1 MKQKGLRY
9 LIASA
14 IITTALSL
22 LIGGF
27 ATMSVKNSQIAVI
40 DSQLNTI
47 ADSVRQNSD
56 SPVSAAL
63 DSAAEQDF
71 NVTIALLSS
80 AGELTIINES
90 QLNLRNPPSE
100 SVIIDSFQ
108 EAVTVEVQEGYR
120 LVSLNISGGDRLL
133 IADSLKATNETF
145 IENQKRLVLFTFLAD
160 LVAIALSYLVIRRNN
175 RKLQA
180 DSLARMQ
187 SFLADASHELRT
199 PLTVIKGYS
208 EMLAKGQIS
217 VESDR
222 QRAFDRVNSEIVRM
236 ENLIHD
242 LLLLAELGETT
253 IPIREEVDLS
263 ELLSSHSRDFQTL
276 HSQRSV
282 TIEIE
287 DGISCLGS
295 ADHLRRLMQNI
306 LNNISR
312 HTPGDAPVRIQL
324 SRNGKKSFLRI
335 EDGGP
340 GLPETSYRDGI
351 ELLNRFDSS
360 RSRETGGSGLGL
372 SIIAAIVHE
381 HGGTLAMRKSALG
394 GLAVEITF

>member
-9 LIASA
+9 LFASA

-27 ATMSVKNSQIAVI
+27 ATISVKNSQIAVI

-47 ADSVRQNSD
+47 ADSVRQNTD
-56 SPVSAAL
+56 APVSAAL

-71 NVTIALLSS
+71 NVTIALISSS
-80 AGELTIINES
+80 AELTIINES

-100 SVIIDSFQ
+100 SVILNSLQ
-108 EAVTVEVQEGYR
+108 KAVTVEAEQGYR

-133 IADSLKATNETF
+133 IADSLRDINETF
-145 IENQKRLVLFTFLAD
+145 IQNQKRLLLFTFAAD
-160 LVAIALSYLVIRRNN
+160 MVAIALSYLVIRRNN

-208 EMLAKGQIS
+208 EMLSKGQIS
-217 VESDR
+217 EDSDR
-222 QRAFDRVNSEIVRM
+222 QKAFERVNSEIVRM

-242 LLLLAELGETT
+242 LLLLAELGETS
-253 IPIREEVDLS
+253 IPVREEIDFS
-263 ELLSSHSRDFQTL
+263 DLLSSYSRDFQTL
-276 HSQRSV
+276 NPARAV
-282 TIEIE
+282 TVEI
-287 DGISCLGS
+287 DGGITCLGS
-295 ADHLRRLMQNI
+295 IDHMRRLIQNI

-312 HTPGDAPVRIQL
+312 HTPVDAPVLIHL
-324 SRNGKKSFLRI
+324 SRSGKKTLLTI

-340 GLPETSYRDGI
+340 GLPESSYRDGI
-351 ELLNRFDSS
+351 ELLNRFDTA

-381 HGGTLAMRKSALG
+381 HGGTLSLRKSTLG
-394 GLAVEITF
+394 GLAVEVNL

>member
-1 MKQKGLRY
+1 MKQRGLRY
-9 LIASA
+9 LFASA

-27 ATMSVKNSQIAVI
+27 ATISVKNSEIAVI

-47 ADSVRQNSD
+47 ADFVRQNSD
-56 SPVSAAL
+56 APVSAAL

-71 NVTIALLSS
+71 NVTIALVS
-80 AGELTIINES
+80 ASGELTIINES
-90 QLNLRNPPSE
+90 QLNLRIPPTE
-100 SVIIDSFQ
+100 SVINNSLQ
-108 EAVTVEVQEGYR
+108 KAVTVDIQEGYR
-120 LVSLNISGGDRLL
+120 LISLNISGGDRLL
-133 IADSLKATNETF
+133 IADSLRTANETF

-217 VESDR
+217 AESDR
-222 QRAFDRVNSEIVRM
+222 QRAFERVNSEIVRM

-253 IPIREEVDLS
+253 STIREEVDLS
-263 ELLSSHSRDFQTL
+263 ELLISHSRDFQTL
-276 HSQRSV
+276 HPQRTV

-287 DGISCLGS
+287 DGVSFLGS
-295 ADHLRRLMQNI
+295 IDHLRRLIQNI
-306 LNNISR
+306 LNNVSR
-312 HTPGDAPVRIQL
+312 HTPVDAPVRIKL
-324 SRNGKKSFLRI
+324 SRNGKKSLILI

-381 HGGTLAMRKSALG
+381 HGGTLALRKSTLD
-394 GLAVEITF
+394 GLAVEVTL

>member
-1 MKQKGLRY
+1 MKQKGFRY
-9 LIASA
+9 LVASG

-27 ATMSVKNSQIAVI
+27 ATISVKNSQIAVI

-47 ADSVRQNSD
+47 AESVRQNSAA
-56 SPVSAAL
+56 PVSAAL

-71 NVTIALLSS
+71 NVTIALVS
-80 AGELTIINES
+80 ASGELTIINES
-90 QLNLRNPPSE
+90 QLNLSDPPTE
-100 SVIIDSFQ
+100 SVIINSLQ
-108 EAVTVEVQEGYR
+108 KAVTVDVQEGYR

-133 IADSLKATNETF
+133 IADSLKATNENF
-145 IENQKRLVLFTFLAD
+145 VENQKRLVLFTVLAD
-160 LVAIALSYLVIRRNN
+160 AVAIALSYLVIRRNN

-208 EMLAKGQIS
+208 EMLAKGQIAA
-217 VESDR
+217 ESDR
-222 QRAFDRVNSEIVRM
+222 EKAFDRVNSEIVRM

-253 IPIREEVDLS
+253 APIREAVDLS
-263 ELLSSHSRDFQTL
+263 ELVGTYSRDFKTL
-276 HSQRSV
+276 NSQRSV
-282 TIEIE
+282 SIEIE
-287 DGISCLGS
+287 DSLSCLGS
-295 ADHLRRLMQNI
+295 IDHLKRLIQNI

-312 HTPGDAPVRIQL
+312 HTPIDAPVQIKL
-324 SRNGKKSFLRI
+324 SKNGKRISLLI

-340 GLPETSYRDGI
+340 GLSETSYRDGI
-351 ELLNRFDSS
+351 ELLNRFDTS
-360 RSRETGGSGLGL
+360 RSRESGGSGLGL

-381 HGGTLAMRKSALG
+381 HGGTLALRKSALG
-394 GLAVEITF
+394 GLAVEVII

>member
-1 MKQKGLRY
+1 MKQRGLRY
-9 LIASA
+9 LFASA

-27 ATMSVKNSQIAVI
+27 ATISVKNSEIAVI

-47 ADSVRQNSD
+47 ADFVRQNSD
-56 SPVSAAL
+56 APVSAAL

-71 NVTIALLSS
+71 NVTIALVS
-80 AGELTIINES
+80 ASGELTIINES
-90 QLNLRNPPSE
+90 QLNLRIPPTE
-100 SVIIDSFQ
+100 SVINNSLQ
-108 EAVTVEVQEGYR
+108 KAVTVDIQDGYR
-120 LVSLNISGGDRLL
+120 LISLNISGGDRLL
-133 IADSLKATNETF
+133 IADSLRTANETF

-217 VESDR
+217 AESDR
-222 QRAFDRVNSEIVRM
+222 QRAFERVNSEIVRM

-253 IPIREEVDLS
+253 STIREEVDLS
-263 ELLSSHSRDFQTL
+263 ELLISHSRDFQTL
-276 HSQRSV
+276 HPQRTV

-287 DGISCLGS
+287 DGVSFLGS
-295 ADHLRRLMQNI
+295 IDHLRRLIQNI
-306 LNNISR
+306 LNNVSR
-312 HTPGDAPVRIQL
+312 HTPVDAPVRIKL
-324 SRNGKKSFLRI
+324 SRNGKKSLILI

-381 HGGTLAMRKSALG
+381 HGGTLALRRSTLD
-394 GLAVEITF
+394 GLAVEITL

>member
-1 MKQKGLRY
+1 VKQKGLRY
-9 LIASA
+9 ILASA

-27 ATMSVKNSQIAVI
+27 ATISVKNSQISVI

-56 SPVSAAL
+56 APVSAAL

-71 NVTIALLSS
+71 NVTIALVS
-80 AGELTIINES
+80 ASGELTIINES
-90 QLNLRNPPSE
+90 QLDLRNSPAE
-100 SVIIDSFQ
+100 SVIDNSLQ
-108 EAVTVEVQEGYR
+108 QAVTVDVLEGYR
-120 LVSLNISGGDRLL
+120 LVALNISGGDRLL
-133 IADSLKATNETF
+133 IADSLKAINETF
-145 IENQKRLVLFTFLAD
+145 VENLKRLVLFTFLAD
-160 LVAIALSYLVIRRNN
+160 AAAISLSYLVIRRNN

-208 EMLAKGQIS
+208 EMLAKGQIT

-222 QRAFDRVNSEIVRM
+222 QKAFDRVNSEIVRM

-253 IPIREEVDLS
+253 EPIREEVDLS
-263 ELLSSHSRDFQTL
+263 ELLGSYARDFKTL
-276 HSQRSV
+276 NSERSV
-282 TIEIE
+282 AIEIE
-287 DGISCLGS
+287 DGLTCLGS
-295 ADHLRRLMQNI
+295 ADHLKRLILNI

-312 HTPGDAPVRIQL
+312 HTPVDAPVEIKL
-324 SRNGKKSFLRI
+324 SRNGKRISLLI

-351 ELLNRFDSS
+351 ELLNRFDTS
-360 RSRETGGSGLGL
+360 RSRESGGSGLGL

-381 HGGTLAMRKSALG
+381 HGGTLALRKSTLG
-394 GLAVEITF
+394 GLAVEAII

>member
-1 MKQKGLRY
+1 MKQKSLRY
-9 LIASA
+9 LFASA

-27 ATMSVKNSQIAVI
+27 ATISVKNSQIAVI

-47 ADSVRQNSD
+47 ADFVRQNSD
-56 SPVSAAL
+56 APVSAAL

-71 NVTIALLSS
+71 NITIALIS
-80 AGELTIINES
+80 ASGELTIINES
-90 QLNLRNPPSE
+90 QLDLVSPPTPS
-100 SVIIDSFQ
+100 IISLAQ
-108 EAVTVEVQEGYR
+108 ISAVTVSADEDYR
-120 LVSLNISGGDRLL
+120 LISINISGGDRLL
-133 IADSLKATNETF
+133 LADSLKAANETF
-145 IENQKRLVLFTFLAD
+145 GKNLLRLILFTFAAD
-160 LVAIALSYLVIRRNN
+160 AVAIALSYLVIRRNN
-175 RKLQA
+175 RKLQS

-217 VESDR
+217 EESDR

-242 LLLLAELGETT
+242 LLLLAELGEMTV
-253 IPIREEVDLS
+253 PIREEVELS
-263 ELLSSHSRDFQTL
+263 ELVGSHSRDFKTL

-282 TIEIE
+282 DIDIQE
-287 DGISCLGS
+287 GVSCLGS
-295 ADHLRRLMQNI
+295 ADHIRRLMQNI

-312 HTPGDAPVRIQL
+312 HTPVDAPVRIKL
-324 SRNGKKSFLRI
+324 SRNGKKLFLLI

-360 RSRETGGSGLGL
+360 RSRDSGGSGLGL

-381 HGGTLAMRKSALG
+381 HDGTLALRKSTLG
-394 GLAVEITF
+394 GLAVEVTL

>member
-1 MKQKGLRY
+1 VKQKGLRY
-9 LIASA
+9 ILASA

-27 ATMSVKNSQIAVI
+27 ATISVKNSQISVI

-56 SPVSAAL
+56 APVSAAL

-71 NVTIALLSS
+71 NVTIALVS
-80 AGELTIINES
+80 ASGELTIINES
-90 QLNLRNPPSE
+90 QLDLRNSPAE
-100 SVIIDSFQ
+100 SVIDNSLQ
-108 EAVTVEVQEGYR
+108 QAVTVDVLEGYR
-120 LVSLNISGGDRLL
+120 LVALNISGGDRLL
-133 IADSLKATNETF
+133 IADSLKAINETF
-145 IENQKRLVLFTFLAD
+145 VENLKRLVLFTFLAD
-160 LVAIALSYLVIRRNN
+160 AAAISLSYLVIRRNN

-199 PLTVIKGYS
+199 PLTVIKGCS
-208 EMLAKGQIS
+208 EMLAKGQIT

-222 QRAFDRVNSEIVRM
+222 QKAFDRVNSEIVRM

-253 IPIREEVDLS
+253 EPIREEVDLS
-263 ELLSSHSRDFQTL
+263 ELFGSYARDFKTL
-276 HSQRSV
+276 NSERSV
-282 TIEIE
+282 AIEIE
-287 DGISCLGS
+287 DGLTCLGS
-295 ADHLRRLMQNI
+295 ADHLKRLILNI

-312 HTPGDAPVRIQL
+312 HTPVDAPVEIKL
-324 SRNGKKSFLRI
+324 SRNGKRISLLI

-351 ELLNRFDSS
+351 ELLNRFDTS
-360 RSRETGGSGLGL
+360 RSRESGGSGLGL

-381 HGGTLAMRKSALG
+381 HGGTLALRKSTLG
-394 GLAVEITF
+394 GLAVEAII

>member
-1 MKQKGLRY
+1 VKQKGLRY
-9 LIASA
+9 ILASA

-27 ATMSVKNSQIAVI
+27 ATLSVKNSQIAVI

-47 ADSVRQNSD
+47 AESVRQNSD
-56 SPVSAAL
+56 APVSAAL

-71 NVTIALLSS
+71 NVTIALIS
-80 AGELTIINES
+80 ASGELTIINES
-90 QLNLRNPPSE
+90 QLNLTNAPAE
-100 SVIIDSFQ
+100 SVINNSLVR
-108 EAVTVEVQEGYR
+108 AVTVDLQDGYR

-133 IADSLKATNETF
+133 IADSLKATNEAF

-160 LVAIALSYLVIRRNN
+160 AVAIALSYIVIRRNN
-175 RKLQA
+175 RKMQA

-217 VESDR
+217 EEKDR
-222 QRAFDRVNSEIVRM
+222 QKAFDRVNSEIVRM

-253 IPIREEVDLS
+253 TPVREEVDIS
-263 ELLSSHSRDFQTL
+263 ELVSTYSRDFKTL
-276 HSQRSV
+276 NSQRSV
-282 TIEIE
+282 EIEIE
-287 DGISCLGS
+287 DGLSCLGS
-295 ADHLRRLMQNI
+295 IDHLKRLIQNI

-312 HTPGDAPVRIQL
+312 HTPVDTPVQIKL
-324 SRNGKKSFLRI
+324 SKHGKRVSLLI

-381 HGGTLAMRKSALG
+381 HGGTLALRKGTLG
-394 GLAVEITF
+394 GLAVEAII

>member
-56 SPVSAAL
+56 APVSAAL

-71 NVTIALLSS
+71 NLTIALVSTS
-80 AGELTIINES
+80 GELTIINES
-90 QLNLRNPPSE
+90 QLNLINPPSE
-100 SVIIDSFQ
+100 SVIIDSLQ
-108 EAVTVEVQEGYR
+108 KAVTVEVQEGYR

-312 HTPGDAPVRIQL
+312 HTPADAPVRIQL

-351 ELLNRFDSS
+351 ELLNRFDSA

-381 HGGTLAMRKSALG
+381 HGGTLSLRKSTLG
-394 GLAVEITF
+394 GLAVEVTL

>member
-9 LIASA
+9 LFASA

-27 ATMSVKNSQIAVI
+27 ATISVKNSEIAVI

-47 ADSVRQNSD
+47 ADFVRQNPSA
-56 SPVSAAL
+56 PVSAAL

-71 NVTIALLSS
+71 NVTIALVS
-80 AGELTIINES
+80 ASGELTIINES
-90 QLNLRNPPSE
+90 QLDFVNLPS
-100 SVIIDSFQ
+100 SSIISLAQ
-108 EAVTVEVQEGYR
+108 ISAVTVSADEDYR

-133 IADSLKATNETF
+133 IADSLRATNETF
-145 IENQKRLVLFTFLAD
+145 IDNQKRLILFTFLAD
-160 LVAIALSYLVIRRNN
+160 VVAIALSYLVIRRNN

-217 VESDR
+217 AESDR

-253 IPIREEVDLS
+253 VSIREEVDLS
-263 ELLSSHSRDFQTL
+263 ELVSSHSRDFQTL
-276 HSQRSV
+276 HSQRTV
-282 TIEIE
+282 TFDIE
-287 DGISCLGS
+287 DGVSCLGS

-312 HTPGDAPVRIQL
+312 HTPVDAQVQIKL
-324 SRNGKKSFLRI
+324 SRNGKRSLILI

-381 HGGTLAMRKSALG
+381 HGGNLALRKSTLG
-394 GLAVEITF
+394 GLAVEVTL

>member
-9 LIASA
+9 ILASA

-27 ATMSVKNSQIAVI
+27 ATISVKNSQISVI

-56 SPVSAAL
+56 APVSAAL

-71 NVTIALLSS
+71 NVTIALVS
-80 AGELTIINES
+80 ASGELTIINES
-90 QLNLRNPPSE
+90 QLDLRNPPAE
-100 SVIIDSFQ
+100 SVIDNSLQ
-108 EAVTVEVQEGYR
+108 QAVTVDVLEGYR
-120 LVSLNISGGDRLL
+120 LVALNISGGDRLL
-133 IADSLKATNETF
+133 IADSLKAINETF
-145 IENQKRLVLFTFLAD
+145 FENLKRLVLFTFLAD
-160 LVAIALSYLVIRRNN
+160 AVAIALSYLVIRRNN

-222 QRAFDRVNSEIVRM
+222 QKAFDRVNSEIVRM

-253 IPIREEVDLS
+253 KPIREEVDLS
-263 ELLSSHSRDFQTL
+263 ELLGSYARDFKTL
-276 HSQRSV
+276 NSGRSV
-282 TIEIE
+282 AIEIE
-287 DGISCLGS
+287 DGLTCLGS
-295 ADHLRRLMQNI
+295 ADHLKRLILNI

-312 HTPGDAPVRIQL
+312 HTPFDAPVEIKL
-324 SRNGKKSFLRI
+324 SRNGKRVSLLI

-351 ELLNRFDSS
+351 ELLNRFDTS
-360 RSRETGGSGLGL
+360 RSRESGGSGLGL

-381 HGGTLAMRKSALG
+381 HGGTLALRKSTLG
-394 GLAVEITF
+394 GLAVEAII

>member
-56 SPVSAAL
+56 APVSAAL

-71 NVTIALLSS
+71 NLTIALLSS
-80 AGELTIINES
+80 SGELTIINES

-100 SVIIDSFQ
+100 SVIIDSLQ
-108 EAVTVEVQEGYR
+108 KAVTVEVQEGYR

-217 VESDR
+217 VEIDR

-263 ELLSSHSRDFQTL
+263 ELLSSHSRDFLTL

-312 HTPGDAPVRIQL
+312 HTPVDAPVRIQL

-394 GLAVEITF
+394 GLAVEVTL

>member
-9 LIASA
+9 LFASA

-27 ATMSVKNSQIAVI
+27 ATISVKNSEIAVI

-47 ADSVRQNSD
+47 ADFVRQNPSA
-56 SPVSAAL
+56 PVSAAL

-71 NVTIALLSS
+71 NVTIALVS
-80 AGELTIINES
+80 ASGELTIINES
-90 QLNLRNPPSE
+90 QLDFVNLPS
-100 SVIIDSFQ
+100 SSIISLAQ
-108 EAVTVEVQEGYR
+108 ISAVTVSADEDYR

-133 IADSLKATNETF
+133 IADSLRATNETF
-145 IENQKRLVLFTFLAD
+145 IDNQKRLILFTFLAD
-160 LVAIALSYLVIRRNN
+160 VVAIALSYLVIRRNN

-217 VESDR
+217 AESDR

-253 IPIREEVDLS
+253 VSIREEVDLS
-263 ELLSSHSRDFQTL
+263 ELVSSHSRDFQTL
-276 HSQRSV
+276 HSQRTV
-282 TIEIE
+282 TFEIE
-287 DGISCLGS
+287 DGVSCLGS

-312 HTPGDAPVRIQL
+312 HTPVDAQVQIKL
-324 SRNGKKSFLRI
+324 SRNGKKSLILI

-381 HGGTLAMRKSALG
+381 HGGNLALRQSTLG
-394 GLAVEITF
+394 GLAVEVTL

>member
-1 MKQKGLRY
+1 MKQKSLRY
-9 LIASA
+9 LFASA

-27 ATMSVKNSQIAVI
+27 ATISVKNSQIAVI

-56 SPVSAAL
+56 APVSAAL
-63 DSAAEQDF
+63 DSAAEQDL
-71 NVTIALLSS
+71 NVTIALVS
-80 AGELTIINES
+80 ASGDLTIINSS
-90 QLNLRNPPSE
+90 QLNLSNPPTE
-100 SVIIDSFQ
+100 SVIS
-108 EAVTVEVQEGYR
+108 ESLRKAVTVDVQEGYR
-120 LVSLNISGGDRLL
+120 LISLNISGGDRLL
-133 IADSLKATNETF
+133 IADSLRTTNETF

-217 VESDR
+217 AESDR

-242 LLLLAELGETT
+242 LLLLAELGESSL
-253 IPIREEVDLS
+253 PIREEVDLS
-263 ELLSSHSRDFQTL
+263 ELLNSHSRDFQTL
-276 HSQRSV
+276 HPQRTV

-287 DGISCLGS
+287 DGVSCLGS

-306 LNNISR
+306 LNNVSR
-312 HTPGDAPVRIQL
+312 HTPVDAPVRIKV
-324 SRNGKKSFLRI
+324 SRNGKKSLILI

-381 HGGTLAMRKSALG
+381 HGGTLALRKSTLG
-394 GLAVEITF
+394 GLAVETTL

>member
-9 LIASA
+9 LLASA

-27 ATMSVKNSQIAVI
+27 ATISVKNSQIAVI
-40 DSQLNTI
+40 DSQLNII

-56 SPVSAAL
+56 APVSAAL
-63 DSAAEQDF
+63 DSAANQDF
-71 NVTIALLSS
+71 NVTIALISS
-80 AGELTIINES
+80 SGDLTIINES
-90 QLNLRNPPSE
+90 QLNLRNPPTE
-100 SVIIDSFQ
+100 SVINKSLQ
-108 EAVTVEVQEGYR
+108 EAVTVDVEQGYR

-133 IADSLKATNETF
+133 IADSLRATNETF

-160 LVAIALSYLVIRRNN
+160 VVAIALSYLVIRRNN
-175 RKLQA
+175 RKMQL

-208 EMLAKGQIS
+208 EMLSKGQIS

-222 QRAFDRVNSEIVRM
+222 QKAFTRVNSEIVRM

-242 LLLLAELGETT
+242 LLLLAELGETS
-253 IPIREEVDLS
+253 IPIREEIDFS
-263 ELLSSHSRDFQTL
+263 ELLTSFSRDFQTL
-276 HSQRSV
+276 NPERAV

-287 DGISCLGS
+287 DGITCLGS
-295 ADHLRRLMQNI
+295 IDHMRRLIQNV

-312 HTPGDAPVRIQL
+312 HTPEDAQVRIQL
-324 SRNGKKSFLRI
+324 SRSGKKTLLI
-335 EDGGP
+335 LEDGGP

-381 HGGTLAMRKSALG
+381 HDGTLALRKSTLG
-394 GLAVEITF
+394 GLAVEITL

>member
-1 MKQKGLRY
+1 VKQKGLRY

-40 DSQLNTI
+40 DAQLNTI

-56 SPVSAAL
+56 APVSAAL

-71 NVTIALLSS
+71 NLTIALLSS
-80 AGELTIINES
+80 SGELTIINES

-100 SVIIDSFQ
+100 SVIIDSLQ
-108 EAVTVEVQEGYR
+108 KAVTVEVQEGYR

-217 VESDR
+217 VEIDR

-263 ELLSSHSRDFQTL
+263 ELLSSHSRDFLTL

-312 HTPGDAPVRIQL
+312 HTPVDAPVRIQL

-340 GLPETSYRDGI
+340 GLPESSYRDGI

-394 GLAVEITF
+394 GLAVEVTL

>member
-1 MKQKGLRY
+1 MKQKGFRY
-9 LIASA
+9 LVASA

-27 ATMSVKNSQIAVI
+27 ATISVKNSQIAVI

-47 ADSVRQNSD
+47 AQSVRQNSD
-56 SPVSAAL
+56 APVSAAL

-71 NVTIALLSS
+71 NVTIALVS
-80 AGELTIINES
+80 ASGELTIVNES
-90 QLNLRNPPSE
+90 QLNLRNPPNE
-100 SVIIDSFQ
+100 LVINNSLQ
-108 EAVTVEVQEGYR
+108 RAVTVDQQEGYR
-120 LVSLNISGGDRLL
+120 LISLNISGGDRLL

-145 IENQKRLVLFTFLAD
+145 VENQKRLVLFTVLAD
-160 LVAIALSYLVIRRNN
+160 AVAIALSYLLIRRNN

-208 EMLAKGQIS
+208 EMLAKGQIAA
-217 VESDR
+217 ESDR
-222 QRAFDRVNSEIVRM
+222 EKAFDRVNSEIVRM

-253 IPIREEVDLS
+253 APIREEVDLS
-263 ELLSSHSRDFQTL
+263 ELVGTYSRDFKTL
-276 HSQRSV
+276 NSQRSV
-282 TIEIE
+282 SIEIE
-287 DGISCLGS
+287 DSLSCLGS
-295 ADHLRRLMQNI
+295 IDHLKRLIQNI

-312 HTPGDAPVRIQL
+312 HTPIDAPVQIKL
-324 SRNGKKSFLRI
+324 SKNGKRISLLI

-340 GLPETSYRDGI
+340 GLSETSYRDGI
-351 ELLNRFDSS
+351 ELLNRFDTS
-360 RSRETGGSGLGL
+360 RSRESGGSGLGL

-381 HGGTLAMRKSALG
+381 HGGTLALRKSTLG
-394 GLAVEITF
+394 GLAVEAII

>member
-9 LIASA
+9 ILASA

-27 ATMSVKNSQIAVI
+27 ATLSVKNSQIAVI

-47 ADSVRQNSD
+47 AESVRQNSD
-56 SPVSAAL
+56 APVSAAL

-71 NVTIALLSS
+71 NVTIALIS
-80 AGELTIINES
+80 ASGELTIINES
-90 QLNLRNPPSE
+90 QLNLTNAPAE
-100 SVIIDSFQ
+100 SVINNSLLR
-108 EAVTVEVQEGYR
+108 AVTVDLQDGYR

-133 IADSLKATNETF
+133 IADSLKATNEAF

-160 LVAIALSYLVIRRNN
+160 AVAIALSYIVIRRNN
-175 RKLQA
+175 RKMQA

-217 VESDR
+217 EEKDR
-222 QRAFDRVNSEIVRM
+222 QKAFNRVNSEIVRM

-253 IPIREEVDLS
+253 TPVREEVDIS
-263 ELLSSHSRDFQTL
+263 ELVSTYSRDFKTL
-276 HSQRSV
+276 NSQRSV
-282 TIEIE
+282 EIEIE
-287 DGISCLGS
+287 DGLSCLGS
-295 ADHLRRLMQNI
+295 IDHLKRLIQNI

-312 HTPGDAPVRIQL
+312 HTPVDAPVQIKL
-324 SRNGKKSFLRI
+324 SKHGKRVSLLI

-381 HGGTLAMRKSALG
+381 HGGTLALRKSSLG
-394 GLAVEITF
+394 GLAVEAIF

>member
-40 DSQLNTI
+40 DAQLNTI

-56 SPVSAAL
+56 APVSAAL

-71 NVTIALLSS
+71 NLTIALLSS
-80 AGELTIINES
+80 SGELTIINES

-100 SVIIDSFQ
+100 SVIIDSLQ
-108 EAVTVEVQEGYR
+108 KAVTVEVQEGYR

-217 VESDR
+217 VEIDR

-263 ELLSSHSRDFQTL
+263 ELLSSHSRDFLTL

-312 HTPGDAPVRIQL
+312 HTPVDAPVRIQL

-340 GLPETSYRDGI
+340 GLPESSYRDGI

-394 GLAVEITF
+394 GLAVEVTL

>member
-1 MKQKGLRY
+1 VKQKGLRY

-71 NVTIALLSS
+71 NVTIALVS
-80 AGELTIINES
+80 APGELTIINES

-100 SVIIDSFQ
+100 SVIIDSLQ
-108 EAVTVEVQEGYR
+108 QAVTVEVQEGYR

-217 VESDR
+217 AESDR
-222 QRAFDRVNSEIVRM
+222 QRAFDRVNAEIVRM

-253 IPIREEVDLS
+253 VPIREEVDLS

-295 ADHLRRLMQNI
+295 VDHLRRLMQNI

-312 HTPGDAPVRIQL
+312 HTPADAPVRIQL

-381 HGGTLAMRKSALG
+381 HGGTLTMRKGALG
-394 GLAVEITF
+394 GLAVEVIL

>member
-1 MKQKGLRY
+1 MKQKGFRY
-9 LIASA
+9 LVASA

-27 ATMSVKNSQIAVI
+27 ATISVKNSQIAVI

-47 ADSVRQNSD
+47 AQSVRQNSD
-56 SPVSAAL
+56 APVSAAL

-71 NVTIALLSS
+71 NVTIALVS
-80 AGELTIINES
+80 ASGELTIVNES
-90 QLNLRNPPSE
+90 QLNLRNPPNE
-100 SVIIDSFQ
+100 LVINNSLQ
-108 EAVTVEVQEGYR
+108 RAVTVDQQESYR
-120 LVSLNISGGDRLL
+120 LISLNISGGDRLL

-145 IENQKRLVLFTFLAD
+145 VENQKRLVLFTVLAD
-160 LVAIALSYLVIRRNN
+160 AVAIALSYLLIRRNN

-208 EMLAKGQIS
+208 EMLAKGQIAA
-217 VESDR
+217 ESDR
-222 QRAFDRVNSEIVRM
+222 EKAFERVNSEIVRM

-253 IPIREEVDLS
+253 APTREEVDLS
-263 ELLSSHSRDFQTL
+263 ELVSIYSRDFKTL
-276 HSQRSV
+276 NSQRSV
-282 TIEIE
+282 SVEVE
-287 DGISCLGS
+287 DSLSCLGS
-295 ADHLRRLMQNI
+295 IDHLKRLIQNI

-312 HTPGDAPVRIQL
+312 HTPIDAPVQIKLSKSGKRISL
-324 SRNGKKSFLRI
+324 LI

-340 GLPETSYRDGI
+340 GLSETSYRDGI
-351 ELLNRFDSS
+351 ELLNRFDTS
-360 RSRETGGSGLGL
+360 RSRESGGSGLGL

-381 HGGTLAMRKSALG
+381 HGGTLALRKSALG
-394 GLAVEITF
+394 GLAVEVVI

>member
-1 MKQKGLRY
+1 MKQKSLRY

-56 SPVSAAL
+56 APVSAAL

-71 NVTIALLSS
+71 NVTIALVS
-80 AGELTIINES
+80 ASGELTIINES
-90 QLNLRNPPSE
+90 QLNFLKPPADS
-100 SVIIDSFQ
+100 IISSAQ
-108 EAVTVEVQEGYR
+108 ISAVTVNADENYR

-133 IADSLKATNETF
+133 IADSLKAADKTYSDNL
-145 IENQKRLVLFTFLAD
+145 IRLILFTFAAD
-160 LVAIALSYLVIRRNN
+160 MIAIALSYLVIRRNN

-217 VESDR
+217 AESDR

-253 IPIREEVDLS
+253 VPIREEVDLS

-282 TIEIE
+282 AIEIE

-312 HTPGDAPVRIQL
+312 HTPVDAPVRIQL

-340 GLPETSYRDGI
+340 GLPETSYREGI
-351 ELLNRFDSS
+351 ELLNRFDSA

-381 HGGTLAMRKSALG
+381 HGGTLALRKSALG
-394 GLAVEITF
+394 GLAVEVTL